1 MTNEI
6 SESVIPAN
14 ATDTQLTAAAIQQ
27 RAQEMIEHASLEQ
40 VKTRLP
46 DYVPVVESL
55 IADLDFKNPLT
66 LARVGSWALEGQATA
81 GLELLSAVQQSP
93 CQDAV
98 TLVDQ
103 FGSELSKRIKPLEA
117 RQEAQNQKLIARQS
131 WRTKTLAKFSAIFSS
146 KDGVRTNQSKQLND
160 DMADLKAT
168 NALLNTVIVDTVAD
182 TQELIATL
190 KANRGIPE
198 MIQEQVENAKI
209 VHADAAEKIYLSLVA
224 VNEYRDDLE
233 YNQIPELQAKAI
245 DQAALPEDLDILTLA
260 KDGLALLET
269 RRTDLMAAFLN
280 TALQH
285 RMVAEMGKINANQ
298 ATEMERLEA
307 IALPQMLSTIGTMAL
322 QQRTGEQITGAIAA
336 NRILSDASKSNAN
349 GFTRV
354 LELSKQADAAKLDA
368 AKSIVAA
375 TGKTLKAIEDFRVHE
390 AGHIERQREVQKDL
404 VESIGKLR
412 AAAVKVNSVMPDK
425 SQTTVD
431 TARTEQLV
439 QTITGVSLAEMKN
452 SGKQDNVSTPVLD
465 VEVVEVTVEPK
476 AKRPVFNGAAN
487 SNKTAD
493 MFASIKNGQKG

>member
-160 DMADLKAT
+160 DMADLKA
-168 NALLNTVIVDTVAD
+168 
-182 TQELIATL
+182 Q
-190 KANRGIPE
+190 P
-198 MIQEQVENAKI
+198 
-209 VHADAAEKIYLSLVA
+209 
-224 VNEYRDDLE
+224 DL
-233 YNQIPELQAKAI
+233 
-245 DQAALPEDLDILTLA
+245 
-260 KDGLALLET
+260 
-269 RRTDLMAAFLN
+269 
-280 TALQH
+280 
-285 RMVAEMGKINANQ
+285 
-298 ATEMERLEA
+298 
-307 IALPQMLSTIGTMAL
+307 
-322 QQRTGEQITGAIAA
+322 
-336 NRILSDASKSNAN
+336 AS
-349 GFTRV
+349 
-354 LELSKQADAAKLDA
+354 
-368 AKSIVAA
+368 
-375 TGKTLKAIEDFRVHE
+375 
-390 AGHIERQREVQKDL
+390 
-404 VESIGKLR
+404 
-412 AAAVKVNSVMPDK
+412 
-425 SQTTVD
+425 
-431 TARTEQLV
+431 
-439 QTITGVSLAEMKN
+439 
-452 SGKQDNVSTPVLD
+452 
-465 VEVVEVTVEPK
+465 VT
-476 AKRPVFNGAAN
+476 
-487 SNKTAD
+487 
-493 MFASIKNGQKG
+493 

>member
-368 AKSIVAA
+368 AERLLTTQRAAAGCPLGDFDLNHLRAIHRHLFSRLYDWAGEIRTVEIAKGETQFMFRQYIATGMANVHRRIVAA
-375 TGKTLKAIEDFRVHE
+375 DYFKGSNIYAFAFE
-390 AGHIERQREVQKDL
+390 AGRV
-404 VESIGKLR
+404 IGD
-412 AAAVKVNSVMPDK
+412 VNYVHPF
-425 SQTTVD
+425 
-431 TARTEQLV
+431 R
-439 QTITGVSLAEMKN
+439 
-452 SGKQDNVSTPVLD
+452 
-465 VEVVEVTVEPK
+465 
-476 AKRPVFNGAAN
+476 
-487 SNKTAD
+487 
-493 MFASIKNGQKG
+493 